1 VHLRRALLLFALVL
15 GLTALAT
22 AIAPTRQPA
31 DQAPVV
37 APPSAGT
44 PVPPPTTITMHA
56 PPSAARSYAV
66 AHDARVL
73 LGVVAAE
80 GGQAEIP
87 KLGQTQ
93 AVGQGATAQ
102 FDLIDLAPGRYDVLF
117 APALAAPVK
126 IGTLV
131 SR

>member
-31 DQAPVV
+31 DQAPV

-44 PVPPPTTITMHA
+44 PVPPPTAITMHA
-56 PPSAARSYAV
+56 PPSAARSYPV
-66 AHDARVL
+66 AHDAHVL
-73 LGVVAAE
+73 LGVVAAQ

-93 AVGQGATAQ
+93 AVGQGATAN
-102 FDLIDLAPGRYDVLF
+102 FDLIDLTPGRYDVLF
-117 APALAAPVK
+117 APALATPVK

>member
-1 VHLRRALLLFALVL
+1 MHLRRALLLFALVL

-22 AIAPTRQPA
+22 SIAPTSHPA
-31 DQAPVV
+31 DQ
-37 APPSAGT
+37 T
-44 PVPPPTTITMHA
+44 PVPPPVGTPVPAPTTVTMHA
-56 PPSAARSYAV
+56 PPLALRSYPV
-66 AHDARVL
+66 ARDAHVL
-73 LGVVAAE
+73 LGVIAAK

-102 FDLIDLAPGRYDVLF
+102 FDLADLAPGRYDVIF
-117 APALAAPVK
+117 VPALEAPVR

>member
-31 DQAPVV
+31 DQAAV

-44 PVPPPTTITMHA
+44 PVPSPTAITMHA
-56 PPSAARSYAV
+56 PPSAARSYPV
-66 AHDARVL
+66 AHDAHVL
-73 LGVVAAE
+73 LGVVAAQ

-93 AVGQGATAQ
+93 AVGQGATAN